1 LFLLTTLGEWMKNVA
16 KQHPAAV
23 VERAQVGPLL
33 CEFLREAHP
42 PLAATLSEKEA
53 VSGGKTPGGQNPR

>member
-1 LFLLTTLGEWMKNVA
+1 MKHVA

-42 PLAATLSEKEA
+42 PWAATLSEKEA